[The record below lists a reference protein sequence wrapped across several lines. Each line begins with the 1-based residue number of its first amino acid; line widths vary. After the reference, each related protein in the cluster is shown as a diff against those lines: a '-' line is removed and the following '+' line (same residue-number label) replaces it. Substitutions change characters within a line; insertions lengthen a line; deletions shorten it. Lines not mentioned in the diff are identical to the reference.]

1 MKKFL
6 LGFLAFCIFF
16 TYFAQPLSAQAPTA
30 SPAPSPAI
38 EERPCLT
45 QDEWCLDPE
54 VTFAG
59 QAVSRAASFL
69 DWVLANPN
77 WVDVSRG
84 TASFISFWSG
94 IRNIVYAFS
103 ALFVLITAF
112 VLVITRGRSVAIMQF
127 VPRFVLAI
135 LLVTFSF
142 ALIQFLYQIT
152 DIVQNFFLTI
162 EGQRISSHD
171 IISIGYSYQ
180 DFIGYRKPGAS
191 YEEATFISV
200 LLAKIT
206 AVTLYILG
214 GVLLVRKIILWLFI
228 AVSPIFP
235 FLLLYAPIR
244 NVAKIW
250 LGQFFRWLLYA
261 PLFSI
266 FLFGLVSFWKTT
278 IPLQFNEGNLL
289 YETSATNLLLGG
301 PSQDASQVVSVSS
314 SVNTQATFALYVV
327 SLIMIWVVVILPFL
341 LLKIFFDYAGDNTSL
356 VKQIISMSPSWL
368 NRFGRPGPAPTGPSP
383 EGLSRSIP
391 FASRVF
397 TSPQQPEG
405 VPPLTPGSTGIARPI
420 PLETGT
426 PLSQRQPIIRDVE
439 YREPS
444 RMADTRLN
452 QAGSHVLREAH
463 LSVPTLRD
471 IARFDTE
478 GLSVSRLSQSEASTT
493 REALEKIGN
502 PSAVAN
508 PIERQR
514 FQSVRNILTEERQ
527 NGNSWA
533 LAVLSAAGSMSR
545 VAPDLA
551 HQDIAKARETLR
563 KLANPS
569 LALPQEAARVTQVK
583 EQLTQKARE
592 GNSLAAS
599 VLPVV
604 NNASHFSPDAI
615 TLERIRKQL
624 EEAKSHGDSLAGQI
638 LDMLGK
644 EPGESGSARLPEK
657 NRIQTVSLDDYE
669 AVKKM
674 WHENYK
680 KLDVPGG
687 ISGQQKDRKEWIQ
700 TEIIKVTEA
709 INLLSSHDA
718 QKEKEGMQMV
728 SKILPFLLI
737 GGFSKEEVVAYLK
750 AKQEAAKQTL
760 EELTNKDEEES
771 TLLDRNTNKAEEEK
785 TMAARADLPEPV
797 SETPQKNSV

>member
-1 MKKFL
+1 MKKIL
-6 LGFLAFCIFF
+6 LIFLALCISLSF
-16 TYFAQPLSAQAPTA
+16 FAQPLFAQV
-30 SPAPSPAI
+30 SSPSPTPSPSI
-38 EERPCLT
+38 EERPCLPE
-45 QDEWCLDPE
+45 DEWCLDPE

-59 QAVSRAASFL
+59 QAVSRSASFL
-69 DWVLANPN
+69 DWVLSNPN

-84 TASFISFWSG
+84 TASFIAFWSG

-112 VLVITRGRSVAIMQF
+112 ILVITRGRSVAVMQF

-152 DIVQNFFLTI
+152 DIVQNFFLTV

-200 LLAKIT
+200 LLAKVT
-206 AVTLYILG
+206 AVTLYMLG

-278 IPLQFNEGNLL
+278 IPLQFNDGNLL
-289 YETSATNLLLGG
+289 YDTSATNLLLGG
-301 PSQDASQVVSVSS
+301 PSQDASQVVSISS

-327 SLIMIWVVVILPFL
+327 SLIMIWVVVVLPFL
-341 LLKIFFDYAGDNTSL
+341 LLKIFFDYASDNTSL
-356 VKQIISMSPSWL
+356 AKQLISMTPSWL
-368 NRFGRPGPAPTGPSP
+368 NRFGRPGPAPGGPTP
-383 EGLSRSIP
+383 EGLARSIP
-391 FASRVF
+391 FANRVF
-397 TSPQQPEG
+397 TSPQQPEA
-405 VPPLTPGSTGIARPI
+405 VPPLTPGSAGIARPI
-420 PLETGT
+420 
-426 PLSQRQPIIRDVE
+426 IRGAE
-439 YREPS
+439 YREPAQTS
-444 RMADTRLN
+444 DTRLTN
-452 QAGSHVLREAH
+452 AGSHVLRATN
-463 LSVPTLRD
+463 LFVPTLRD
-471 IARFDTE
+471 IARLETE
-478 GLSVSRLSQSEASTT
+478 GLSASRISQSEVNKT
-493 REALEKIGN
+493 RETLENIGN
-502 PSAVAN
+502 PSAVAD
-508 PIERQR
+508 PIQRQR
-514 FQSVRNILTEERQ
+514 FQSVRNTLTEERE
-527 NGNSWA
+527 NGNSLA
-533 LAVLSAAGSMSR
+533 AAVLSAAGSVSHTT
-545 VAPDLA
+545 PDLA
-551 HQDIAKARETLR
+551 HLDIAKARDAFRTL
-563 KLANPS
+563 AHPS
-569 LALPQEAARVTQVK
+569 LAAPQENARLTELK

-592 GNSLAAS
+592 GNSLATA

-624 EEAKSHGDSLAGQI
+624 EEARAHGDSLAGQI
-638 LDMLGK
+638 LEMLGK
-644 EPGESGSARLPEK
+644 AQGETGLTTLPQA

-674 WHENYK
+674 WHENYQ
-680 KLDVPGG
+680 KLDVPGDIG
-687 ISGQQKDRKEWIQ
+687 GQQKSRQEWIQ
-700 TEIIKVTEA
+700 TEIQKVTDA
-709 INLLSSHDA
+709 INLLSSHDV

-760 EELTNKDEEES
+760 EELKNKDEEES
-771 TLLDRNTNKAEEEK
+771 TMLDRDTKRAEAEK
-785 TMAARADLPEPV
+785 TMAQEAELPEPAEV
-797 SETPQKNSV
+797 VISETPQKNSV